1 MNYFAN
7 KTVVVIGA
15 TGTFGQLMAH
25 DLSEHGADVRLV
37 VRSPNSL
44 AADLR
49 HLPVAV
55 ADVTQRGEVAAA
67 LALLS
72 QGAPVDGIINCTGVV
87 AFGNFS
93 ELSDEVA
100 RQLITVNSLGV
111 INLISLATTSLSP
124 EGFLASFTGVAAD
137 MSITGMGAY
146 CASKAAA
153 KTAMAVA
160 SRELRR
166 KKIRVLDIRAP
177 HTETGLMDRA
187 LEGMAPNMPEGLA
200 PQAVINRVLE
210 AIATGEK
217 DLPAE
222 AFTAEQS

>member
-72 QGAPVDGIINCTGVV
+72 
-87 AFGNFS
+87 
-93 ELSDEVA
+93 
-100 RQLITVNSLGV
+100 
-111 INLISLATTSLSP
+111 
-124 EGFLASFTGVAAD
+124 
-137 MSITGMGAY
+137 
-146 CASKAAA
+146 
-153 KTAMAVA
+153 
-160 SRELRR
+160 
-166 KKIRVLDIRAP
+166 
-177 HTETGLMDRA
+177 
-187 LEGMAPNMPEGLA
+187 
-200 PQAVINRVLE
+200 
-210 AIATGEK
+210 
-217 DLPAE
+217 
-222 AFTAEQS
+222 